1 MQVKRIRAQ
10 QAAHS
15 QGTRHE
21 NSVGRQ
27 TAQEQRW
34 KEKIGEADLAAI
46 GRIDPQRTT
55 VELGTVHFTGGRS
68 GISGIF
74 VGHKA
79 EAM

>member
-27 TAQEQRW
+27 TAQEERW
-34 KEKIGEADLAAI
+34 KEKN
-46 GRIDPQRTT
+46 R
-55 VELGTVHFTGGRS
+55 GGGLSRDRQD
-68 GISGIF
+68 
-74 VGHKA
+74 
-79 EAM
+79 